1 LSSNRAPGQKVHGVG
16 ARFFPGAAVLAAWVG
31 SAIILAAL
39 PLPSQVPHSSPAAST
54 HDLGSILK
62 KLAEYCSRLENAAF
76 DFVCLE
82 EIKEKI
88 DPALDLKRPRE
99 TLKDWAF
106 WDLARWNS
114 SDRPMPNKI
123 NNSYLYDYQ
132 CVRANRQI
140 RETRTLLQEG
150 RRKTREPNAQ
160 LRTAVVVYGNALLWP
175 VGLFGER
182 FQSHYDY
189 KIAGE
194 EMGEGRHL
202 IVIDATPKLGVPE
215 ARSLYGKA
223 WVDRQTLDILKIEW
237 SEKHIGRYEI
247 FTKRGELYK
256 RTPRLRVRS
265 EFAAEKNGIRFPSS
279 MFIEEAYLNDR
290 GRVFV
295 RSLTTVVYRNFKF
308 FTVEVETPGRVD
320 E

>member
-1 LSSNRAPGQKVHGVG
+1 LSSNRARKQKGHGVG
-16 ARFFPGAAVLAAWVG
+16 PRSLTGAAVLAAWVG
-31 SAIILAAL
+31 SAIFLGAS
-39 PLPSQVPHSSPAAST
+39 PLPSQVPPNSQAAST
-54 HDLGSILK
+54 LDLGSILK
-62 KLAEYCSRLENAAF
+62 KLADYCLRLENAAF

-82 EIKEKI
+82 EIKERI
-88 DPALDLKRPRE
+88 DPTLDQKRPRE
-99 TLKDWAF
+99 SLKDWAF

-114 SDRPMPNKI
+114 SAPVMFKKI

-140 RETRTLLQEG
+140 RETRTLLKEG
-150 RRKTREPNAQ
+150 SRRTREPNAQ
-160 LRTAVVVYGNALLWP
+160 LKTAVVVYGYALLWP

-194 EMGEGRHL
+194 EMADGKPL
-202 IVIDATPKLGVPE
+202 VIIDATPEPGVPE
-215 ARSLYGKA
+215 TRSLYGKV
-223 WVDRQTLDILKIEW
+223 WVDKQTLDILKIEW

-256 RTPRLRVRS
+256 RTPRLRVCS

-290 GRVFV
+290 GRAFV
-295 RSLTTVVYRNFKF
+295 RSLTTVVYKDFKF
-308 FTVEVETPGRVD
+308 FTVEVETL
-320 E
+320 

>member
-1 LSSNRAPGQKVHGVG
+1 LSSNRAPGQKAHGVG
-16 ARFFPGAAVLAAWVG
+16 ARFLPGAAVLAAWVG
-31 SAIILAAL
+31 SAVVLAAS
-39 PLPSQVPHSSPAAST
+39 PLPSQIPYSSQAAST
-54 HDLGSILK
+54 LDLGSILN

-99 TLKDWAF
+99 SLKEWAY
-106 WDLARWNS
+106 WDLAQWKG
-114 SDRPMPNKI
+114 DALLALKKI
-123 NNSYLYDYQ
+123 NNTYVYDYQ

-140 RETRTLLQEG
+140 RETRTLLKEG
-150 RRKTREPNAQ
+150 SRKTHEPNAK
-160 LRTAVVVYGNALLWP
+160 LKTAVVVYGNALLWP

-194 EMGEGRHL
+194 GIADGRPL
-202 IVIDATPKLGVPE
+202 VVIDATPKPGIPE
-215 ARSLYGKA
+215 TRSLYGKA
-223 WVDRQTLDILKIEW
+223 WVDRETLDIRKIEW
-237 SEKHIGRYEI
+237 SESHIGRYEI
-247 FTKRGELYK
+247 FAKRGELYK

-279 MFIEEAYLNDR
+279 MLIEEAYLNDR
-290 GRVFV
+290 GRAFI
-295 RSLTTVVYRNFKF
+295 RSLTTVVYRDFKF
-308 FTVEVETPGRVD
+308 FTVEVETR
-320 E
+320 